1 MKRLLYV
8 FLSLLLTAFANIKSY
23 SQQSQ
28 ITGAW
33 TMKAENL
40 DHVLLFTNGHYSY
53 SVYSVEDKK
62 FHHTDGG
69 IWRGDGN
76 NRESGNLQLTTEFNT
91 SEKSLVGKT
100 FTCVYAI
107 KEGRLETNITGKQL
121 TFTRIDAGNGPLNA
135 TWRISAREQNG
146 ELYNIPP
153 AARKTIKILTGTR
166 FQWAAINTETG
177 EFFGTGGGTYS
188 FTDGRYTEKIEFFSR
203 DGSRVGMQL
212 SFEGSVKED
221 KWQHRGKSSK
231 GDPIY
236 EVWTK
241 ED

>member
-1 MKRLLYV
+1 MKRLLYA
-8 FLSLLLTAFANIKSY
+8 FLYLMLVASAHTRGY
-23 SQQSQ
+23 GQQSA

-33 TMKAENL
+33 SLKTDNL
-40 DHVLLFTNGHYSY
+40 DHLLLFTNGHYSY
-53 SVYSVEDKK
+53 TVYSVAEKK

-69 IWRGDGN
+69 TWRIDGT
-76 NRESGNLQLTTEFNT
+76 SKQTGNLHLITEFNT
-91 SEKSLVGKT
+91 SKKSRVGNK
-100 FTCVYAI
+100 FSCAFSI
-107 KEGRLETNITGKQL
+107 KEGNLETNITGKQL
-121 TFTRIDAGNGPLNA
+121 TFARIDEGSGPLNA

-146 ELYNIPP
+146 EMYNIPP
-153 AARKTIKILTGTR
+153 AARKTIKILTGSR

-177 EFFGTGGGTYS
+177 EFFGTGGGTYT

-212 SFEGSVKED
+212 SFEGSVKD
-221 KWQHRGKSSK
+221 NQWQHRGKSSK